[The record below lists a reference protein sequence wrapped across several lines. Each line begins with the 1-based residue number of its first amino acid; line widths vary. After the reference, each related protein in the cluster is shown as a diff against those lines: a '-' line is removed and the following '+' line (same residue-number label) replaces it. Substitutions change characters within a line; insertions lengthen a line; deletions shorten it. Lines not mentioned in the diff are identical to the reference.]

1 MIDIIGGTIMFIL
14 AIIVYLLGWYNL
26 IKDYKK

>member
-14 AIIVYLLGWYNL
+14 AIAIYLLGWYNL

>member
-14 AIIVYLLGWYNL
+14 AIVVYLLGWYNL

>member
-14 AIIVYLLGWYNL
+14 AIVIYLLGWYNL